1 MQENEPKERR
11 GRFTPPQ
18 NATKLQKMLQFSH
31 EKRRLNFSSLQKACI
46 NGCNSGSSQAYP
58 QTWHPAPLSVLGS
71 PWGAFRHGEAF
82 CFRIAAA

>member
-31 EKRRLNFSSLQKACI
+31 EKRRLDFSSLPKSMYQ
-46 NGCNSGSSQAYP
+46 
-58 QTWHPAPLSVLGS
+58 
-71 PWGAFRHGEAF
+71 
-82 CFRIAAA
+82 

>member
-31 EKRRLNFSSLQKACI
+31 KKEDWI
-46 NGCNSGSSQAYP
+46 
-58 QTWHPAPLSVLGS
+58 S
-71 PWGAFRHGEAF
+71 PDFQ
-82 CFRIAAA
+82 